1 MFKKIKKQKSKIAK
15 LEAKETELREKLEAV
30 LQEKSEEQE
39 TLEGLEKECLF
50 NIIRDKNMSFE
61 DTVKLL
67 KGEEAEEIEDPE
79 EAEDEEEPEVQA
91 GEDSF
96 FGRFGRR
103 DDQDNVG

>member
-1 MFKKIKKQKSKIAK
+1 MFKKINKQKAKIEK
-15 LEAKETELREKLEAV
+15 LAAKEVELKEKLEAV
-30 LQEKSEEQE
+30 LQEKSEEQDV
-39 TLEGLEKECLF
+39 LEGLEKECLF

-67 KGEEAEEIEDPE
+67 KGEDVEDIEEPE
-79 EAEDEEEPEVQA
+79 ETDDDEEPEVQTC
-91 GEDSF
+91 EDSF